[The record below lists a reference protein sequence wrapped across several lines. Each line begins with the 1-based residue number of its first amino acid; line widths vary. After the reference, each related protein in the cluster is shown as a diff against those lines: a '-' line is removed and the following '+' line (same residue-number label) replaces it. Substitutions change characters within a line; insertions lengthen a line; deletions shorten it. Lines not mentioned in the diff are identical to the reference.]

1 MHAFIFASGQRGLS
15 LLKRAVVFLLA
26 ASALVLSGCTK
37 GPRDALKE
45 GFLSPPDTARPGVYW
60 YFMDGN
66 ISREAM
72 TVDLESMKEAGIGWV
87 LFLEVNVGIPRGPVD
102 FLNEEWQ
109 VLFEHAVRETER
121 LGIHLIL
128 GSGPGWAGSGGPW
141 VTPAQS
147 MKHLLAAAVEVRGA
161 GQNAG
166 KLPVPD
172 PRRPFFG
179 PATLTP
185 ELKEKR
191 DAWYEDVA
199 VLAFPTPPMKRTIAL
214 IDEKALYDRAPYT
227 SQPGV
232 LPYLP
237 PPSEFEEA
245 PGSAVD
251 PDRVIDLTDSLNP
264 DGTLAWEAPPGDWTV
279 MRFVARN
286 NGAVTRPA
294 PLPGL
299 GFECD
304 KFDRAAFDAHYDAY
318 IGKLVAMVK
327 PRENQSGGGWT
338 MIHID
343 SWEMGAQNWSD
354 GFREEFERRRGY
366 DPLPYLPA
374 YAGFIVGSLERS
386 ERFLWDLRRT
396 SSELIVENHAL
407 RFKELGRREGF
418 TLSIEPYDMNPAA
431 DLDLGAVADVPM
443 GEFWSDG
450 FGFNSSFSA
459 IEAVSIAHADGAPV
473 VAAEAFTADRP
484 EAWKKYPGNMK
495 NQTDW
500 AFCVGLNRLIFHT
513 FVHNP
518 LDKRLRPGMTM
529 GPYGVHWD
537 RGQTWWPLVPAY
549 HRYVS
554 RCQHVLSQGKPVA
567 DILYLAPEGAP
578 QVFRPPASALEG
590 TEALPDKRAYSFDGC
605 SPLALMKSAAVE
617 NGRVVF
623 PGGASYSLLVLPAFE
638 TMTPELL
645 AKVEELVKAGAVV
658 AGAPPRRSPS
668 LENYPACDAKVA
680 EIALTLWGR
689 IEPPAELM
697 ERAYGLGKIFW
708 GGDLTSQ
715 GLGNGTHPLTD
726 KIYPNYSATAAL
738 LEKLGAR
745 QDFSASGAVRYV
757 HRSLPDREVYF
768 LSNRTDK
775 TIKDTCIFR
784 DGTTDAELWDAVSS
798 EIRPLCNLKAT
809 QNGIALQIVFEPY
822 QSFFIIF
829 DKPGNPQSG
838 HKGNKQIKEKA
849 ADFPAPET
857 VMTIEGPWTVKFDPA
872 WGGPERVVF
881 DHLIDWTKRPEE
893 GIRYYSGI
901 AVYSKD
907 FALPED
913 AARSRKQDLY
923 LNLGKVSHLARV
935 KLNGRDLEIVW
946 TAPWQVKIRDAVRP
960 KRNHLEIEVANLW
973 INRLIGDEQEPW
985 DGIERGRWPQ
995 WVIEGSPR
1003 PSRRFTFTTN
1013 RFYKKDDPLV
1023 ESGLIGPVCVVRR

>member
-1 MHAFIFASGQRGLS
+1 MSRRIQNEGKAR
-15 LLKRAVVFLLA
+15 KNAVAFLLA
-26 ASALVLSGCTK
+26 AAGLVLSGCTRA
-37 GPRDALKE
+37 PHDALKAE
-45 GFLSPPDTARPGVYW
+45 FLSPPAAARPGVYW

-66 ISREAM
+66 MSREAM
-72 TVDLESMKEAGIGWV
+72 TADLESMKEAGIGWV

-102 FLNEEWQ
+102 FLNDEWQ
-109 VLFEHAVRETER
+109 ELFAHAVREAER
-121 LGIHLIL
+121 LGIRLIL

-147 MKHLLAAAVEVRGA
+147 MKHLVSTAIEVKGPGRFP
-161 GQNAG
+161 G

-172 PRRPFFG
+172 PRLPFFG

-191 DAWYEDVA
+191 DAWYKDIA
-199 VLAFPTPPMKRTIAL
+199 VLAFITPPVKRTIDL
-214 IDEKALYDRAPYT
+214 VDEKALYDRAPYT

-237 PPSEFEEA
+237 APASFEEV

-251 PDRVIDLTDSLNP
+251 PDRTIDLTTRLQP
-264 DGTLAWEAPPGDWTV
+264 DGILDWEAPPGDWTV

-294 PLPGL
+294 PRPGL

-304 KFDRAAFDAHYDAY
+304 KFDRAAFDAHYNAY
-318 IGKLVAMVK
+318 VGKLLRRVQ
-327 PRENQSGGGWT
+327 PRENASGGGWT

-354 GFREEFERRRGY
+354 GFREEFRRRRGY
-366 DPLPYLPA
+366 DPFPYLPA
-374 YAGFIVGSLERS
+374 YAGLIVGSLERS

-396 SSELIVENHAL
+396 SNELIIENHAR

-443 GEFWSDG
+443 GEFWSGG

-459 IEAVSIAHADGAPV
+459 IEAVSIAHVNGAPV

-500 AFCVGLNRLIFHT
+500 AFCMGLNRLIFHT

-518 LDKRLRPGMTM
+518 LDERLRPGMTM

-537 RGQTWWPLVPAY
+537 RGQTWWPFVPAY

-554 RCQHVLSQGKPVA
+554 RCQHVLSQGKPAA

-590 TEALPDKRAYSFDGC
+590 TEVLPDKRAYSFDGC
-605 SPLALMKSAAVE
+605 SPLALIKSAAVE
-617 NGRVVF
+617 DGRVVF
-623 PGGASYSLLVLPAFE
+623 PGGASYALLVLPAFE
-638 TMTPELL
+638 SMTPELL
-645 AKVEELVKAGAVV
+645 AKIEELVRAGAVV
-658 AGAPPRRSPS
+658 VGGPPRKSPS

-680 EIALTLWGR
+680 ETALMLWGGS
-689 IEPPAELM
+689 EAPAAVT
-697 ERAYGLGKIFW
+697 ERTYGLGKIFW
-708 GGDLTSQ
+708 GGDLTSG
-715 GLGNGTHPLTD
+715 GLEHGAHPLTD
-726 KIYPNYSATAAL
+726 EIYPDYSATAAL
-738 LEKLGAR
+738 LQKLGA
-745 QDFSASGAVRYV
+745 QPDFSASGAVRYT
-757 HRSLPDREVYF
+757 HRSLPGREVYF
-768 LSNRTDK
+768 LSNRTDG
-775 TIKDTCIFR
+775 IIDDTCVFR
-784 DGTTDAELWDAVSS
+784 DGTLDAELWDAVHG
-798 EIRPLCNLKAT
+798 ETRPLRNLKAT
-809 QNGIALQIVFEPY
+809 QSGISLPLRLEPY
-822 QSFFIIF
+822 QSFFIVF
-829 DKPGNPQSG
+829 ANPGNSRS
-838 HKGNKQIKEKA
+838 GNKDDGHVEEKA
-849 ADFPAPET
+849 ADFPAPEAL
-857 VMTIEGPWTVKFDPA
+857 MTIEGPWTVEFDPA

-881 DHLIDWTKRPEE
+881 DSLTDWTERPEE

-907 FALPED
+907 FDLPKD
-913 AARSRKQDLY
+913 VVRKEGRGLY
-923 LNLGKVSHLARV
+923 LDLGKVRHLALV
-935 KLNGRDLEIVW
+935 KLNGRDLDVVW
-946 TAPWQVKIRDAVRP
+946 TAPWQVKMSDAVR
-960 KRNHLEIEVANLW
+960 RQGNHLEIEVANLW
-973 INRLIGDEQEPW
+973 INRLIGDEAEPW
-985 DGIERGRWPQ
+985 DGIQGGRWPE
-995 WVIEGSPR
+995 WVLKGQPR
-1003 PSRRFTFTTN
+1003 PSRRFAFMTN

-1023 ESGLIGPVCVVRR
+1023 ESGLLGPVCVVRR

>member
-1 MHAFIFASGQRGLS
+1 MRLRIQDPGKEVKKAIVINLAAFG
-15 LLKRAVVFLLA
+15 FLL
-26 ASALVLSGCTK
+26 SACTK
-37 GPRDALKE
+37 GPHDALKE
-45 GFLSPPDTARPGVYW
+45 EFISPPDTARPGVYW

-66 ISREAM
+66 INREAI
-72 TVDLESMKEAGIGWV
+72 TADLESMKEAGIGWV

-109 VLFEHAVRETER
+109 QLFGHAVREAER
-121 LGIHLIL
+121 LGIRLIL

-147 MKHLLAAAVEVRGA
+147 MKHLLAGMIEVKGPGRFT
-161 GQNAG
+161 G

-172 PRRPFFG
+172 AKIPFFG
-179 PATLTP
+179 PASLTP

-199 VLAFPTPPMKRTIAL
+199 VLAFPTPAMKRAIDI
-214 IDEKALYDRAPYT
+214 IDEKALYYRAPYT

-237 PPSEFEEA
+237 APAVFEEV
-245 PGSAVD
+245 PGSAAD
-251 PDRVIDLTDSLNP
+251 PDRTIDLTSRLER
-264 DGTLAWEAPPGDWTV
+264 DGTIDWEVPPGKSTL

-294 PLPGL
+294 PRPGL

-304 KFDRAAFDAHYDAY
+304 KFDRAAFDAHYEAY
-318 IGKLVAMVK
+318 IGELLRGVQ
-327 PRENQSGGGWT
+327 PQESPSGGGWT

-354 GFREEFERRRGY
+354 GFLEEFKRRRGY
-366 DPLPYLPA
+366 DPFPYLPA
-374 YAGFIVGSLERS
+374 YAGVIVGSLERS

-396 SSELIVENHAL
+396 SNELIIENHAL

-418 TLSIEPYDMNPAA
+418 ELSIEPYDMNPAA

-450 FGFNSSFSA
+450 FGFSSAFSA
-459 IEAVSIAHADGAPV
+459 IEAVSIAHVSGAPV

-500 AFCVGLNRLIFHT
+500 AFCMGLNRLIFHT

-518 LDKRLRPGMTM
+518 LDAHLRPGMTM

-537 RGQTWWPLVPAY
+537 RGQTWWPMVPAY
-549 HRYVS
+549 HRYLS
-554 RCQHVLSQGKPVA
+554 RCQQVLSQGAPVA

-578 QVFRPPASALEG
+578 HVFRPPASALEG
-590 TEALPDKRAYSFDGC
+590 TDVLPDKRAYSFDGC
-605 SPLALMKSAAVE
+605 SPLTLMKSAAVE
-617 NGRVVF
+617 NGRIVF
-623 PGGASYSLLVLPAFE
+623 PGGASYRLLVLPSFE

-645 AKVEELVKAGAVV
+645 AKIEILVSEGAIV
-658 AGAPPRRSPS
+658 AGGPPRKSPS
-668 LENYPACDAKVA
+668 LENFPACDSKVA
-680 EIALTLWGR
+680 EIALNLWGGM
-689 IEPPAELM
+689 EPPAAVT
-697 ERAYGLGKIFW
+697 ERAYGQGKIFW
-708 GGDLTSQ
+708 GAELTSAR
-715 GLGNGTHPLTD
+715 LGNGSHPLTD
-726 KIYPNYSATAAL
+726 DIYPDYGATAAL
-738 LEKLGAR
+738 LERLGTR
-745 QDFSASGAVRYV
+745 PDFSASGAVRYI
-757 HRSLPDREVYF
+757 HRSLPGREVYF
-768 LSNRTDK
+768 VSNRTGEIID
-775 TIKDTCIFR
+775 DTCIFR
-784 DGTTDAELWDAVSS
+784 DGTMNAELWDAVRG
-798 EIRPLCNLKAT
+798 EIRPLRNLQAMER
-809 QNGIALQIVFEPY
+809 GIALRLRLEAY
-822 QSFFIIF
+822 QSFFIVF
-829 DKPGNPQSG
+829 DKPGNPRD
-838 HKGNKQIKEKA
+838 GNKDGRPVAEPA
-849 ADFPAPET
+849 ADFPAAET
-857 VMTIEGPWTVKFDPA
+857 IMTIEGPWTVEFDPA

-881 DHLIDWTKRPEE
+881 DRLIDWTKRPEE

-907 FALPED
+907 FDLPGN
-913 AARSRKQDLY
+913 AGRAKARGLY
-923 LNLGKVSHLARV
+923 LDLGTVKNLARV
-935 KLNGRDLEIVW
+935 KLNGRDLDVVW
-946 TAPWQVKIRDAVRP
+946 TAPWLVGIGDAVRR
-960 KRNHLEIEVANLW
+960 KENRLEVEVANLW

-985 DGIERGRWPQ
+985 DGVQGGRWPE

-1003 PSRRFTFTTN
+1003 PSHRFTFTTN

-1023 ESGLIGPVCVVRR
+1023 ESGLRGPVRVVRR